1 MPKRE
6 YHSARPPKTWIAKVV
21 ATDAALAQ
29 PEEDMLD
36 ALLQLDIKFNAPDI
50 NAAADSVNAVMRL
63 LVPQGTHVLLR
74 IEHILLD
81 SPSD

>member
-21 ATDAALAQ
+21 ATDAALAL
-29 PEEDMLD
+29 PGSDMLD
-36 ALLQLDIKFNAPDI
+36 ALLQIDLKFNAPDL
-50 NAAADSVNAVMRL
+50 AAATDTVNWTMKV
-63 LVPQGTHVLLR
+63 LVPQDTYSLLR